1 RRPDQ
6 RHVGG
11 PRPSPRR
18 GRGAARGGGRVLPH
32 RGRAAPHRPVPR
44 RLPGAPRR
52 GRPARRRRAGRR
64 GDGAH
69 RGGARG
75 RVRCPAGVGPR
86 GPDARLRQEHVALA
100 APPAPHGGARRAGLP
115 AAHGAVAQ
123 GLRGRDARP
132 ARGRAARGHAR
143 RDGGRGVAR
152 RARVPGA
159 RRRGDPPR
167 ARPRRRG
174 PGRGRARGRGP
185 GPRVTTSL
193 AAASRARLAR
203 PTTWPWWTQVLAV
216 YALARGVSA
225 GILLVV
231 ARAQEANLWTDAAPS
246 YTAYVARMW
255 DASWYEQIYAS
266 GYPDTLPVG
275 ADGAVQQNVWAFF
288 PLFPALVRA
297 LDAVTG
303 LGWDVLA
310 PTVALVCGAGAA
322 LVIHRLVATAGAAA
336 VAQRPGLPLATVL
349 LVSVFPSSPVL
360 QVAYTESLALLLVAA
375 ALLLLARHR
384 YGWAALVIVLLGL
397 SRAVALP
404 MAAVVVWHGVVRWRR
419 GGLAAADAARLGALL
434 VASL

>member
-1 RRPDQ
+1 M
-6 RHVGG
+6 
-11 PRPSPRR
+11 
-18 GRGAARGGGRVLPH
+18 
-32 RGRAAPHRPVPR
+32 
-44 RLPGAPRR
+44 
-52 GRPARRRRAGRR
+52 
-64 GDGAH
+64 
-69 RGGARG
+69 
-75 RVRCPAGVGPR
+75 
-86 GPDARLRQEHVALA
+86 
-100 APPAPHGGARRAGLP
+100 
-115 AAHGAVAQ
+115 
-123 GLRGRDARP
+123 
-132 ARGRAARGHAR
+132 
-143 RDGGRGVAR
+143 
-152 RARVPGA
+152 
-159 RRRGDPPR
+159 
-167 ARPRRRG
+167 
-174 PGRGRARGRGP
+174 
-185 GPRVTTSL
+185 TTWL

-336 VAQRPGLPLATVL
+336 VARRPGLPLATVL

-375 ALLLLARHR
+375 ALLLLARRR

-434 VASL
+434 VASLAAGLVWPWLCTVVTGVHQGYFRTQEAWRGGAEVVPFVPWVDVSRWLAGDAGPWLLVLVLLAAAALVLNPVAARLGPEMHAWSGAYLAYLVAAVQPGTSLVRFLLLAFPLAAVTAGWTRSRAWLGAVVVASVAGQAWWVWSLWRLVPPSGWPP